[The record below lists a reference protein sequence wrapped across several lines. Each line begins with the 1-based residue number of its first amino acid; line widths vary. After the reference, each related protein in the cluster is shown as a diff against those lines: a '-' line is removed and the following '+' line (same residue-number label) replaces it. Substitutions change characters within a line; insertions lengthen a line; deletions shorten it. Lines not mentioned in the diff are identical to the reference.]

1 MTNPGFPS
9 GFIDP
14 VLEPADIEWLGL
26 YYLTPYM
33 GTTPIATRLP
43 NPGQQADTINGFL
56 RLEAA
61 GGACP
66 NVFEYD
72 MTLLLHGY
80 SPNEVQASQICRTA
94 YKWAKAATGQ
104 SVSGYYVSRVV
115 NSIPP
120 HRLSDPN
127 VISLT
132 RYRAAVTWRVPG
144 LVGGS

>member
-1 MTNPGFPS
+1 VTSSGFPPGF
-9 GFIDP
+9 IEP
-14 VLEPADIEWLGL
+14 VLEPADVEWLAQVYLSPHLG
-26 YYLTPYM
+26 LTPV
-33 GTTPIATRLP
+33 ATRVP
-43 NPGQQADTINGFL
+43 NPKQQADTINGLL
-56 RLEAA
+56 RVEA
-61 GGACP
+61 GGGSCP
-66 NVFEYD
+66 NSFEYD

-80 SPNEVQASQICRTA
+80 SPNEVEASQICRTA

-104 SVSGYYVSRVV
+104 SISGYYVSRVT

-132 RYRAAVTWRVPG
+132 RYRSAVTWRVPG